1 MNGWLMLFFVIDVLV
16 TIAIVL
22 VVFKVRVS
30 GKVTFVTKGAALTDL
45 SQLGPLMTFARERQD
60 RIADY
65 VQANWSG
72 MPDQLPGVL
81 SSLMDQLEGEARA
94 QGHTFSRELLKTAVT
109 TALRS
114 KRVAKPDDVD
124 SALAKAA

>member
-1 MNGWLMLFFVIDVLV
+1 MNGWLVLF
-16 TIAIVL
+16 L
-22 VVFKVRVS
+22 VVDILVMLAIAMVILKVRVS
-30 GKVTFVTKGAALTDL
+30 GKVTFVTKGSALTDL
-45 SQLGPLMTFARERQD
+45 SQLGPLIEFAKERQD

-81 SSLMDQLEGEARA
+81 SSLLDQLEGEARA
-94 QGHTFSRELLKTAVT
+94 QGHTFGRELLKTAVT

-114 KRVAKPDDVD
+114 KRVVKPDDVG
-124 SALAKAA
+124 SALDKAA